1 MNMNIKDQPSIEE
14 RSTHRTA
21 TKRILTTAQS
31 KSVAVASIA
40 DAKRTL
46 LPHTCLP
53 IPLSFNNKTRYMIK
67 LGIAEDHNQFR
78 KALKRLIHTEKDI
91 EVILEAD
98 NGQDLLAKLRDV
110 QPDIVLMDIRMPLM
124 NGIEASLILKE
135 RFPAIKIIA
144 FSQYDQ
150 EENIIEMNIQGV
162 KSFIGKEDHHEEL
175 FKAIRIVHSGGVYL
189 TDRSAAIV
197 QKYLSKNA
205 NVERFHIRLPAISE
219 SERRLIKDIVNGLS
233 STEIAKTIGKSP
245 RTVEDMREKIYHK
258 FKVENKEQLI
268 ALVSRHNLV

>member
-1 MNMNIKDQPSIEE
+1 
-14 RSTHRTA
+14 
-21 TKRILTTAQS
+21 
-31 KSVAVASIA
+31 
-40 DAKRTL
+40 
-46 LPHTCLP
+46 
-53 IPLSFNNKTRYMIK
+53 MIK

-98 NGQDLLAKLRDV
+98 NGHDLIEKLRDV
-110 QPDIVLMDIRMPLM
+110 QPDIVLMDIRMPIM

-135 RFPAIKIIA
+135 RYPAIKVIA

-150 EENIIEMNIQGV
+150 ENNIIEMNINGV
-162 KSFIGKEDHHEEL
+162 KSFIGKEDHYEEL
-175 FKAIRIVHSGGVYL
+175 FKSIRIVYSGGVYM

-197 QKYLSKNA
+197 QKHLSKNA
-205 NVERFHIRLPAISE
+205 NVEHSQISLPEISE

-245 RTVEDMREKIYHK
+245 RTVEDMREKIYRK
-258 FKVENKEQLI
+258 FNIVNKEQLI
-268 ALVSRHNLV
+268 ALVSKHNLV

>member
-1 MNMNIKDQPSIEE
+1 
-14 RSTHRTA
+14 
-21 TKRILTTAQS
+21 
-31 KSVAVASIA
+31 
-40 DAKRTL
+40 
-46 LPHTCLP
+46 
-53 IPLSFNNKTRYMIK
+53 MIK

-98 NGQDLLAKLRDV
+98 NGHDLIEKLRDV
-110 QPDIVLMDIRMPLM
+110 QPDIVLMDIRMPIM

-135 RFPAIKIIA
+135 RYPAIKVIA

-150 EENIIEMNIQGV
+150 ENNIIEMNINGV
-162 KSFIGKEDHHEEL
+162 KSFIGKEDHYEEL
-175 FKAIRIVHSGGVYL
+175 FKSIRIVYSGGVYM

-197 QKYLSKNA
+197 QKHLSKNA
-205 NVERFHIRLPAISE
+205 NVEHSQISLPEISE

-245 RTVEDMREKIYHK
+245 RTVEDMREKIYRK
-258 FKVENKEQLI
+258 FNVVNKEQLI
-268 ALVSRHNLV
+268 ALVSKHNLV

>member
-1 MNMNIKDQPSIEE
+1 
-14 RSTHRTA
+14 
-21 TKRILTTAQS
+21 
-31 KSVAVASIA
+31 
-40 DAKRTL
+40 
-46 LPHTCLP
+46 
-53 IPLSFNNKTRYMIK
+53 MIK

-98 NGQDLLAKLRDV
+98 NGHDLIEKLRDV
-110 QPDIVLMDIRMPLM
+110 QPDIVLMDIRMPIM

-135 RFPAIKIIA
+135 RYPAIKVIA

-150 EENIIEMNIQGV
+150 ENNIIEMNINGV
-162 KSFIGKEDHHEEL
+162 KSFIGKEDHYEEL
-175 FKAIRIVHSGGVYL
+175 FKSIRIVYSGGVYM

-197 QKYLSKNA
+197 QKHLSKNA
-205 NVERFHIRLPAISE
+205 NVEHSQISLPEISE

-245 RTVEDMREKIYHK
+245 RTVEDMREKIYRK
-258 FKVENKEQLI
+258 FNVVNKEQLI
-268 ALVSRHNLV
+268 ALVSKHSLV

>member
-1 MNMNIKDQPSIEE
+1 
-14 RSTHRTA
+14 
-21 TKRILTTAQS
+21 
-31 KSVAVASIA
+31 
-40 DAKRTL
+40 
-46 LPHTCLP
+46 
-53 IPLSFNNKTRYMIK
+53 MIK

-98 NGQDLLAKLRDV
+98 NGHDLIEKLRDV
-110 QPDIVLMDIRMPLM
+110 QPDIVLMDIRMPIM

-135 RFPAIKIIA
+135 RYPAIKVIA

-150 EENIIEMNIQGV
+150 ENNIIEMNINGV
-162 KSFIGKEDHHEEL
+162 KSFIGKEDHYEEL
-175 FKAIRIVHSGGVYL
+175 FKSIRIVYSGGVYM
-189 TDRSAAIV
+189 TDRSATIV

-205 NVERFHIRLPAISE
+205 NVEHSEISLPEISE

-245 RTVEDMREKIYHK
+245 RTVEDMREKIYRK
-258 FKVENKEQLI
+258 FNVVNKEQLI
-268 ALVSRHNLV
+268 ALVSKHNLV